1 MGPQYFI
8 LGSKAADGYINSD
21 LSDVSS
27 SSAQS
32 HEVMSLPEDNSDDI
46 TDMDCSA
53 SEGDGRSYSEDSAVA
68 TKHLNSKDLTLE
80 KQVVVVT
87 RSGHNLNDQNARI
100 ITILYS

>member
-1 MGPQYFI
+1 MSTCWANCYEIF
-8 LGSKAADGYINSD
+8 
-21 LSDVSS
+21 SS
-27 SSAQS
+27 FYKNA
-32 HEVMSLPEDNSDDI
+32 I
-46 TDMDCSA
+46 
-53 SEGDGRSYSEDSAVA
+53 SAVA